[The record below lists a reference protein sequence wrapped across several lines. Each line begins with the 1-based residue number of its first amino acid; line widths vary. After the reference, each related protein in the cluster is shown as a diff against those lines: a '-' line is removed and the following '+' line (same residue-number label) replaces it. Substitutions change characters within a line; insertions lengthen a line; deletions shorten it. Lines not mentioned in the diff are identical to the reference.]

1 MHNQHKEWDMEFR
14 EEEEEQLDRSTLAAH
29 LGAIDRRSFLK
40 TLLAAGI
47 SAVFAVDLADQ
58 AAMAADNQ
66 RARRAHFLA
75 SYDYIVVGA
84 GAAGCVLANR
94 LSANPAVNVLLLEPG
109 SANLDQPK
117 LYDPTLWPLNLGS
130 ETDWAYVSAPQ
141 AGLNGRELPLAA
153 GRVIGGSASINGCVW
168 VRGDARDY
176 LAWERAAGPEWGAFR
191 MFSNFRRIE
200 SYSGGHDPRRGRN
213 GPIATTTLAADHPLT
228 RPLIEAGREFG
239 LREVSFNGGPLLDG
253 VGLGDVNIRDG
264 RRSGPAQDYLLPAL
278 SRPNLT
284 LLTGVEV
291 LSLIIEGGVCRG
303 VNAVAGN
310 APVTFRADA
319 EVVLSAGTLRSPKIL
334 LNSGVGPADDLR
346 ALGIAVHADSPRV
359 GRGLQDGVSVTG
371 VEFQTRQLLAP
382 PIGNKLGCFYYARTN
397 PAWEGPNLQ
406 IISTQF
412 GTGSD
417 PGASFMLIPCLIKP
431 RSRGELRLTSAD
443 PRSPARIDPRCLSAP
458 EDLEALSRGL
468 ELATEIGLSRR
479 LSSITNGVAFPG
491 RLSRAQRIAYIRNA
505 AYTSDHPTSTCAI
518 GSDHRSVLD
527 PKLRVRGVRGLRV
540 ADASAMPELPASNI
554 HAPTLMLAE
563 NAARLMGFS

>member
-1 MHNQHKEWDMEFR
+1 MEFR
-14 EEEEEQLDRSTLAAH
+14 DEEQEQFDRLTLAAH
-29 LGAIDRRSFLK
+29 LGAIDRRRFLK
-40 TLLAAGI
+40 TLLAAGV
-47 SAVFAVDLADQ
+47 SAVFAAELAGQ

-66 RARRAHFLA
+66 RARRAHLLA

-109 SANLDQPK
+109 SADVDQPK
-117 LYDPTLWPLNLGS
+117 LYDPTLWPANLGS

-141 AGLNGRELPLAA
+141 AGLNGRELSLPA
-153 GRVIGGSASINGCVW
+153 GRVIGGSGSINGCVW

-176 LAWERAAGPEWGAFR
+176 LAWERAAGPAWGAAR
-191 MFSNFRRIE
+191 MFSNFRRVE
-200 SYSGGHDPRRGRN
+200 SFSGAPDPRRGRD
-213 GPIATTTLAADHPLT
+213 GPIATTTLATGHPLT

-239 LREVSFNGGPLLDG
+239 LREVALNGDPLLDG

-264 RRSGPAQDYLLPAL
+264 RRSGPAQGYLLPAL

-303 VNAVAGN
+303 VDAVAGN
-310 APVTFRADA
+310 APVRFRADA
-319 EVVLSAGTLRSPKIL
+319 EVVLSAGALRSPKIL
-334 LNSGVGPADDLR
+334 LHSGVGPADDLR

-359 GRGLQDGVSVTG
+359 GRGLQDHVSATG

-382 PIGNKLGCFYYARTN
+382 PVGNGLGCFYYARTN
-397 PAWEGPNLQ
+397 PAWEAPNIQ
-406 IISTQF
+406 ITSTQF
-412 GTGSD
+412 GTGSQ
-417 PGASFMLIPCLIKP
+417 PSASFMLIPSVMKP

-443 PRSPARIDPRCLSAP
+443 PRSPARIDPRCLSAA
-458 EDLEALSRGL
+458 EDVEALSRGL

-479 LSSITNGVAFPG
+479 LSSIASGVAFPG
-491 RLSRAQRIAYIRNA
+491 RLSRKQRIAYIRNA
-505 AYTSDHPTSTCAI
+505 ALSSNHPCSTCAM
-518 GSDHRSVLD
+518 GFDHRSVLD

-540 ADASAMPELPASNI
+540 VDASAMPEVPAANT

-563 NAARLMGFS
+563 NAARLMGFG

>member
-1 MHNQHKEWDMEFR
+1 MEFR
-14 EEEEEQLDRSTLAAH
+14 EEEQEQLDRLTLAAH
-29 LGAIDRRSFLK
+29 LGAIDRRRFLK
-40 TLLAAGI
+40 TLLAAGF
-47 SAVFAVDLADQ
+47 SAAFAAELSDQ
-58 AAMAADNQ
+58 AAMAAENQ
-66 RARRAHFLA
+66 RARSAHLLA

-141 AGLNGRELPLAA
+141 ANLNGRELPLAA
-153 GRVIGGSASINGCVW
+153 GRVIGGSGSINGCVW

-176 LAWERAAGPEWGAFR
+176 LAWERAAGPEWGVFR
-191 MFSNFRRIE
+191 MFSNFRRVE
-200 SYSGGHDPRRGRN
+200 SYSGAPDPRRGRD
-213 GPIATTTLAADHPLT
+213 GPIATTTLATGHPLT
-228 RPLIEAGREFG
+228 RPMIKAGREFG
-239 LREVSFNGGPLLDG
+239 LHEVAFNGDPLLDG

-264 RRSGPAQDYLLPAL
+264 RRSGPAQGYLLPAL

-291 LSLIIEGGVCRG
+291 LSLIIVGGVCRG
-303 VNAVAGN
+303 VNAVAED
-310 APVTFRADA
+310 APRFRADA
-319 EVVLSAGTLRSPKIL
+319 EVVLSAGALRSPKIL
-334 LNSGVGPADDLR
+334 LHSGVGPADDLR

-359 GRGLQDGVSVTG
+359 GRGLQDHVSATG

-382 PIGNKLGCFYYARTN
+382 PVGNGLGCFYYARTN
-397 PAWEGPNLQ
+397 PAWEGPNIQ

-412 GTGSD
+412 GTGSQ
-417 PGASFMLIPCLIKP
+417 PSESFMLIPSVIKP

-479 LSSITNGVAFPG
+479 LSSITTGVAFPG
-491 RLSRAQRIAYIRNA
+491 RLSREQRIAYIRNA
-505 AYTSDHPTSTCAI
+505 AFTSDHPGSTCAM
-518 GSDHRSVLD
+518 GSDHLSVLD

-540 ADASAMPELPASNI
+540 VDASAMPELPASNI

-563 NAARLMGFS
+563 NAARLMGFG

>member
-1 MHNQHKEWDMEFR
+1 MEFR
-14 EEEEEQLDRSTLAAH
+14 EEEQEQLDRLTLAAH
-29 LGAIDRRSFLK
+29 LGAMDRRRFLK
-40 TLLAAGI
+40 TLLAAGV
-47 SAVFAVDLADQ
+47 SAVFAVELADQ
-58 AAMAADNQ
+58 AAMAAENQ
-66 RARRAHFLA
+66 RARRAHLLA

-109 SANLDQPK
+109 SADLDQPK
-117 LYDPTLWPLNLGS
+117 LYDPTLWPVNLGS

-153 GRVIGGSASINGCVW
+153 GRVIGGSGSINGCVW

-176 LAWERAAGPEWGAFR
+176 LAWERAAGPQWGASR
-191 MFSNFRRIE
+191 MFSNFRRVE
-200 SYSGGHDPRRGRN
+200 SYSGAPDPRRGRD
-213 GPIATTTLAADHPLT
+213 GPIATTTPATGHPLT
-228 RPLIEAGREFG
+228 RPMIEAGREFG
-239 LREVSFNGGPLLDG
+239 LHEVALNGDPLLDG
-253 VGLGDVNIRDG
+253 VGLADVNIRDG
-264 RRSGPAQDYLLPAL
+264 RRSGPAQGYLLPAL

-310 APVTFRADA
+310 APVRFRADA
-319 EVVLSAGTLRSPKIL
+319 EVVLSAGALRSPKIL
-334 LNSGVGPADDLR
+334 LHSGIGPADDLR
-346 ALGIAVHADSPRV
+346 ALGIVVHADSPRV
-359 GRGLQDGVSVTG
+359 GRGLQDHVAATG

-382 PIGNKLGCFYYARTN
+382 PVGNGLGCFYYARTN
-397 PAWEGPNLQ
+397 PVWEAPNIQ

-412 GTGSD
+412 GTGSQ
-417 PGASFMLIPCLIKP
+417 PGASFMLIPSVIKP

-468 ELATEIGLSRR
+468 ELATDIGLSRR
-479 LSSITNGVAFPG
+479 LSSIANGVAFPG
-491 RLSRAQRIAYIRNA
+491 RLTRKQRIAYIRNA
-505 AYTSDHPTSTCAI
+505 AFSSDHPCSTCAM
-518 GSDHRSVLD
+518 GSDHRSALD
-527 PKLRVRGVRGLRV
+527 PKLRVRGIRGLRV
-540 ADASAMPELPASNI
+540 VDASAMPEVPSVNI

-563 NAARLMGFS
+563 NAARLMGFG

>member
-1 MHNQHKEWDMEFR
+1 MEIR
-14 EEEEEQLDRSTLAAH
+14 EQEQEQLDRLTLAAH

-40 TLLAAGI
+40 TLLAAGV
-47 SAVFAVDLADQ
+47 SAAFAAELAGQ
-58 AAMAADNQ
+58 AAMAAENQ
-66 RARRAHFLA
+66 SARRAHLLA
-75 SYDYIVVGA
+75 SYDYIIVGA

-130 ETDWAYVSAPQ
+130 ETDWAYTSAPQ
-141 AGLNGRELPLAA
+141 AGFNGRELPLAA

-176 LAWERAAGPEWGAFR
+176 LAWERAAGPQWGVFR
-191 MFSNFRRIE
+191 MFSNFHRIE
-200 SYSGGHDPRRGRN
+200 SYSGAPDPRRGRD
-213 GPIATTTLAADHPLT
+213 GPIGTTTLAEGHPLT

-239 LREVSFNGGPLLDG
+239 LNEVSFNGNALIDG
-253 VGLGDVNIRDG
+253 VGPGDLNIRDG
-264 RRSGPAQDYLLPAL
+264 RRSGPAQGYLLPVL

-291 LSLIIEGGVCRG
+291 MSLIIEGGVCRG
-303 VNAVAGN
+303 VNAVSGDT
-310 APVTFRADA
+310 PVRFRADT
-319 EVVLSAGTLRSPKIL
+319 EVVVSAGALRSPKIL
-334 LNSGVGPADDLR
+334 LLSGIGPADDLR
-346 ALGIAVHADSPRV
+346 ALGIAVHANSPRV

-371 VEFQTRQLLAP
+371 VEFQTRQPLAP
-382 PIGNKLGCFYYARTN
+382 PIGNGLGCFYYARTN
-397 PAWEGPNLQ
+397 PAGEGPNLQ
-406 IISTQF
+406 LISTQF

-417 PGASFMLIPCLIKP
+417 PSASFLLIPSLIKP
-431 RSRGELRLTSAD
+431 LSRGEFRLTSAD

-458 EDLEALSRGL
+458 EDLETLSRGL
-468 ELATEIGLSRR
+468 KLATEIGLSRR

-491 RLSRAQRIAYIRNA
+491 RLSRAERIAYIRNA
-505 AYTSDHPTSTCAI
+505 AFTSDHPSSTCAM
-518 GSDHRSVLD
+518 GTDQRSVLD

-540 ADASAMPELPASNI
+540 VDASAMPELPASNI

-563 NAARLMGFS
+563 NAARLMGFG

>member
-1 MHNQHKEWDMEFR
+1 MEIREKEQ
-14 EEEEEQLDRSTLAAH
+14 EQLDRLTLAAH
-29 LGAIDRRSFLK
+29 LGAMDRRRFLK
-40 TLLAAGI
+40 TLLAAGV
-47 SAVFAVDLADQ
+47 SAAFAVELADQ
-58 AAMAADNQ
+58 AAMAAENQ
-66 RARRAHFLA
+66 SARRAHLLA

-94 LSANPAVNVLLLEPG
+94 LSTNPAVNVLLLEPG

-117 LYDPTLWPLNLGS
+117 LYDPMLWPLNLGS

-141 AGLNGRELPLAA
+141 AGFNGRELPLGA

-168 VRGDARDY
+168 IRGDARDY
-176 LAWERAAGPEWGAFR
+176 LAWERAAGPEWGVSR

-200 SYSGGHDPRRGRN
+200 SYSGASDSRRGRD
-213 GPIATTTLAADHPLT
+213 GPIGTTTLAEGHPLT
-228 RPLIEAGREFG
+228 RPLIEAGHEFG
-239 LREVSFNGGPLLDG
+239 FRDVAFNGDPLIDG

-264 RRSGPAQDYLLPAL
+264 RRSGPAQGYLLPVL

-291 LSLIIEGGVCRG
+291 MSLIIEGGVCRG
-303 VNAVAGN
+303 VNAVSGD
-310 APVTFRADA
+310 APVRFRADT
-319 EVVLSAGTLRSPKIL
+319 EVVVSTGALRSPKIL
-334 LNSGVGPADDLR
+334 LLSGIGPADDLR

-371 VEFQTRQLLAP
+371 VEFQTRQSLPP
-382 PIGNKLGCFYYARTN
+382 PIGNALGCFYYARTN
-397 PAWEGPNLQ
+397 RAGEGPNLQ

-417 PGASFMLIPCLIKP
+417 PSASFLLVPSLIKP

-458 EDLEALSRGL
+458 ADLEALSRGL
-468 ELATEIGLSRR
+468 ELATDIGLSRR

-491 RLSRAQRIAYIRNA
+491 RLSREQRIAYIRNA
-505 AYTSDHPTSTCAI
+505 SYTSDHPSSTCAM
-518 GSDHRSVLD
+518 GSDQRSVLD

-540 ADASAMPELPASNI
+540 VDASAMPELPASNI

-563 NAARLMGFS
+563 NAARLMGFG

>member
-1 MHNQHKEWDMEFR
+1 MEFP
-14 EEEEEQLDRSTLAAH
+14 EEEQKQLDRLTLAAH
-29 LGAIDRRSFLK
+29 LGAIDRRRFLK
-40 TLLAAGI
+40 ILLAAGV
-47 SAVFAVDLADQ
+47 SAASAAELSDQ
-58 AAMAADNQ
+58 AAMAAENQ
-66 RARRAHFLA
+66 RARRAHLLA

-117 LYDPTLWPLNLGS
+117 LYDPMLWPLNLGS

-141 AGLNGRELPLAA
+141 ANLNGRELPLAA
-153 GRVIGGSASINGCVW
+153 GRVIGGSASINGCAW

-176 LAWERAAGPEWGAFR
+176 LAWERTAGSEWGVFR
-191 MFSNFRRIE
+191 MFPNFRRVE
-200 SYSGGHDPRRGRN
+200 SYSGAPDPRRGRN
-213 GPIATTTLAADHPLT
+213 GPIATTTLATDHPLT

-239 LREVSFNGGPLLDG
+239 LHEVAFNGDLLLDG

-264 RRSGPAQDYLLPAL
+264 RRSGPAQGYLLPAL

-303 VNAVAGN
+303 VNAVGGD
-310 APVTFRADA
+310 APRFHADA
-319 EVVLSAGTLRSPKIL
+319 EVVLSAGALRSPKIL
-334 LNSGVGPADDLR
+334 LHSGVGPADDLH
-346 ALGIAVHADSPRV
+346 ALGITVHADSPRV
-359 GRGLQDGVSVTG
+359 GRGLQDGVSATG
-371 VEFQTRQLLAP
+371 VEFQTRELLAP
-382 PIGNKLGCFYYARTN
+382 PVGNGLGCFYYARTN
-397 PAWEGPNLQ
+397 PAREGPNIQ

-412 GTGSD
+412 GTGSQ
-417 PGASFMLIPCLIKP
+417 PGESFMLIPSLIKP

-458 EDLEALSRGL
+458 EDLEVLSRGL
-468 ELATEIGLSRR
+468 ELATEIGLSRG

-491 RLSRAQRIAYIRNA
+491 RLSREQRIAYIRNA
-505 AYTSDHPTSTCAI
+505 AFTSDHPCSTCAM

-540 ADASAMPELPASNI
+540 VDASAMPELPASNI

-563 NAARLMGFS
+563 NAARLMGFG

>member
-1 MHNQHKEWDMEFR
+1 MEFR
-14 EEEEEQLDRSTLAAH
+14 EEEQEQLDRLTMAAH

-40 TLLAAGI
+40 TLLAAGV
-47 SAVFAVDLADQ
+47 SAVFAAELADQ
-58 AAMAADNQ
+58 AAMAAENQ
-66 RARRAHFLA
+66 RARRAHMLA

-117 LYDPTLWPLNLGS
+117 LYDPMLWPLNLGS

-141 AGLNGRELPLAA
+141 AGLNGRELQLAG
-153 GRVIGGSASINGCVW
+153 GRVIGGSASINGCAW

-176 LAWERAAGPEWGAFR
+176 LAWERAAGPEWGVFR
-191 MFSNFRRIE
+191 MFSNFRRVE
-200 SYSGGHDPRRGRN
+200 SFSGPPDPRRGRN
-213 GPIATTTLAADHPLT
+213 GPIGTTTVAADHPLT

-239 LREVSFNGGPLLDG
+239 LDEVAFNGAPLIDG
-253 VGLGDVNIRDG
+253 VGASDLNTRDG
-264 RRSGPAQDYLLPAL
+264 RRSGPAQGYLLPVL

-303 VNAVAGN
+303 VNAVAGD
-310 APVTFRADA
+310 APVRFRADA
-319 EVVLSAGTLRSPKIL
+319 EVVVSAGTLRSPKIL
-334 LNSGVGPADDLR
+334 LLSGIGPADDLR

-359 GRGLQDGVSVTG
+359 GRNLQDGVSVTG
-371 VEFQTRQLLAP
+371 IEFQTRQPLAP
-382 PIGNKLGCFYYARTN
+382 PVGNGLGCFYYARTN

-417 PGASFMLIPCLIKP
+417 PSASFLLVPSLIKP

-443 PRSPARIDPRCLSAP
+443 PRSPARIDPRCFSAP
-458 EDLEALSRGL
+458 EDLEVLSRGM
-468 ELATEIGLSRR
+468 ELATEIGLSRS

-491 RLSRAQRIAYIRNA
+491 RLPHEQRIAYIRNA
-505 AYTSDHPTSTCAI
+505 SFTSDHPCSTCAM
-518 GSDHRSVLD
+518 GSDQRSVLD

-540 ADASAMPELPASNI
+540 VDASAMPELPASNI

-563 NAARLMGFS
+563 NAARLMGFG

>member
-1 MHNQHKEWDMEFR
+1 
-14 EEEEEQLDRSTLAAH
+14 
-29 LGAIDRRSFLK
+29 
-40 TLLAAGI
+40 
-47 SAVFAVDLADQ
+47 
-58 AAMAADNQ
+58 
-66 RARRAHFLA
+66 
-75 SYDYIVVGA
+75 
-84 GAAGCVLANR
+84 VLANR

-141 AGLNGRELPLAA
+141 AGFNGRELPLAA
-153 GRVIGGSASINGCVW
+153 GRVIGGSASINGCAW

-176 LAWERAAGPEWGAFR
+176 LAWERAAGPEWGVFR

-200 SYSGGHDPRRGRN
+200 SYSGAPDARRGRD
-213 GPIATTTLAADHPLT
+213 GPIGTTTLAAGHPLT

-239 LREVSFNGGPLLDG
+239 LNEVSFNGDPLIDG

-264 RRSGPAQDYLLPAL
+264 RRSGPAQGYLLPVL

-291 LSLIIEGGVCRG
+291 MSLIIEGGVCRG
-303 VNAVAGN
+303 VNAVSGD
-310 APVTFRADA
+310 APVRFRADT
-319 EVVLSAGTLRSPKIL
+319 EVVVSAGALRSPKIL
-334 LNSGVGPADDLR
+334 LLSGVGPADDLR

-371 VEFQTRQLLAP
+371 VEFQTRQSLAP
-382 PIGNKLGCFYYARTN
+382 PIGNGLGCFYYARTN
-397 PAWEGPNLQ
+397 PAGEGPNLQ

-417 PGASFMLIPCLIKP
+417 PSASFLLIPSLIKP
-431 RSRGELRLTSAD
+431 RSRGEFRLTSAD

-458 EDLEALSRGL
+458 DDLETLSRGL
-468 ELATEIGLSRR
+468 KLATEIGLSRR

-491 RLSRAQRIAYIRNA
+491 RLSREQRIAYIRNA
-505 AYTSDHPTSTCAI
+505 AFTSDHPSSTCAM
-518 GSDHRSVLD
+518 GTDHRSVLD

-540 ADASAMPELPASNI
+540 VDASAMPELPASNI

-563 NAARLMGFS
+563 NAARLMGFG

>member
-1 MHNQHKEWDMEFR
+1 MEFR
-14 EEEEEQLDRSTLAAH
+14 EEEQEQLDRVTLAAH

-40 TLLAAGI
+40 TLLAAGV
-47 SAVFAVDLADQ
+47 SAVFAAELAGQ
-58 AAMAADNQ
+58 AAMAAENQ
-66 RARRAHFLA
+66 RARRAHLLA

-109 SANLDQPK
+109 SDNLDQPK

-141 AGLNGRELPLAA
+141 AGLNGRELQLAA
-153 GRVIGGSASINGCVW
+153 GRVIGGSASINGCAW

-176 LAWERAAGPEWGAFR
+176 LAWERAAGPEWGALR
-191 MFSNFRRIE
+191 MFSNFRRVE
-200 SYSGGHDPRRGRN
+200 SYSGTSDPRRGHD
-213 GPIATTTLAADHPLT
+213 GPIATTTLSAGHPLT

-239 LREVSFNGGPLLDG
+239 LHEVAFNGAPLIDG
-253 VGLGDVNIRDG
+253 VGSSDVNIRDG
-264 RRSGPAQDYLLPAL
+264 RRSGPAQGYLLPVL

-291 LSLIIEGGVCRG
+291 LSLIIEGGACRG

-310 APVTFRADA
+310 APVRFRADA
-319 EVVLSAGTLRSPKIL
+319 EVVLSAGALRSPKIL
-334 LNSGVGPADDLR
+334 LHSGVGPADDLR
-346 ALGIAVHADSPRV
+346 ALGIAVHANSPRV
-359 GRGLQDGVSVTG
+359 GRNLQDGVSVSG
-371 VEFQTRQLLAP
+371 VEFQTRQPLAP
-382 PIGNKLGCFYYARTN
+382 PVGNSLGCFYYARTN
-397 PAWEGPNLQ
+397 PIWEGPNLQ

-417 PGASFMLIPCLIKP
+417 SSASFLLIPSLIKP

-443 PRSPARIDPRCLSAP
+443 PRSPARIDHRCLSAP

-491 RLSRAQRIAYIRNA
+491 RLSREQRIAYIRNA
-505 AYTSDHPTSTCAI
+505 SFTSDHPCSTCAI

-540 ADASAMPELPASNI
+540 VDASAMPELSASNI

-563 NAARLMGFS
+563 NAARLMGFG